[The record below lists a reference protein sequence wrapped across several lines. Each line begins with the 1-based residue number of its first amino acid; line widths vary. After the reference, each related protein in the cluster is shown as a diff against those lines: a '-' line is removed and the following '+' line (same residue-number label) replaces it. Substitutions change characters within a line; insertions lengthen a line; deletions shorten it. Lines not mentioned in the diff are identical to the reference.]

1 MNIKLTILSSCSLMV
16 AGSASAHHSFAP
28 YDIRNPVDITGVA
41 VDFVYRRPH
50 PMLTFL
56 DEDNVEWEIEVPI
69 RFWERAELPQDAIQP
84 GDEIVVR
91 GFPARTGVAKMALA
105 AFEKEGTFYSVHER
119 VGQQTANEAAD
130 AIEAGES
137 LESVLERFA
146 DEE

>member
-1 MNIKLTILSSCSLMV
+1 MKIKLTLLSLGSFLV

-28 YDIRNPVDITGVA
+28 YDIRNPVDMAGVA

-56 DEDNVEWEIEVPI
+56 DEENVEWEIEVPV
-69 RFWERAELPQDAIQP
+69 RFWERAGLPQDAIEP
-84 GDEIVVR
+84 GDEIIVR

-105 AFEKEGTFYSVHER
+105 AFEKEGTFYSVHEQ
-119 VGQQTANEAAD
+119 VGQRSANEAAD
-130 AIEAGES
+130 AIESGES